1 MLLLGLVAGAAALR
15 YRAVV
20 TNEFRKRDLAAP
32 GQPISGFKEQK
43 LRAPRRVQAGQPYT
57 IGTRITSDKDAR
69 GSRRWVCPKKKSGS
83 TQYCRGLIKK

>member
-43 LRAPRRVQAGQPYT
+43 LRAPQEGPNRAALHHRP
-57 IGTRITSDKDAR
+57 SDSK
-69 GSRRWVCPKKKSGS
+69 
-83 TQYCRGLIKK
+83 